1 MSLIHPDG
9 SESSWSDLEN
19 GDNDLYAAADAF
31 MGIFGFHRVRHT
43 DTISNK
49 EGHMDPANANNLP
62 EATQSDIIQ
71 EFDALVRSNVDTT
84 TLAVKESLRGKG
96 FWVNQRDV
104 SDAIWGYVQNNL
116 DKYKYEYQH
125 GHRIYRYEPTQ
136 GIFGS
141 GIPFGTLNTLSSG
154 GPAGKSH
161 KITTYK
167 VRRTPT
173 IGTWEVFSAGG
184 PLGLQPI
191 ETFTNT
197 TRNKARYEY
206 AKQYGVKYV
215 DTVAKKI

>member
-9 SESSWSDLEN
+9 SESSWSDLES
-19 GDNDLYAAADAF
+19 GDNDLYAAADTF
-31 MGIFGFHRVRHT
+31 MGIFGFHRVRQI
-43 DTISNK
+43 DTIHNK
-49 EGHMDPANANNLP
+49 EGYMDPANANNLP
-62 EATQSDIIQ
+62 EATQSNIVQ
-71 EFDALVRSNVDTT
+71 EFETLAHSNPDTT

-116 DKYKYEYQH
+116 DTYKYEYQN

-136 GIFGS
+136 GMFGG
-141 GIPFGTLNTLSSG
+141 GIPAGTFNTLSSG
-154 GPAGKSH
+154 SPAGKSH
-161 KITTYK
+161 KITLYK
-167 VRRTPT
+167 AKRVPST
-173 IGTWEVFSAGG
+173 GTWEVYAPGG
-184 PLGLQPI
+184 NLVLLPS

-215 DTVAKKI
+215 DTVARKI

>member
-1 MSLIHPDG
+1 MSFIHFDG
-9 SESSWSDLEN
+9 SESSWSDLES

-31 MGIFGFHRVRHT
+31 MKIFGFHRERQT
-43 DTISNK
+43 DTIYNK

-71 EFDALVRSNVDTT
+71 EFDVLVRSNVDTT

-96 FWVNQRDV
+96 FWVNQRDI

-116 DKYKYEYQH
+116 DKYTYEYQN

-136 GIFGS
+136 SIFGN
-141 GIPFGTLNTLSSG
+141 GIPAGTFNVSTG
-154 GPAGKSH
+154 GPPGKSH

-167 VRRTPT
+167 VKRTQT
-173 IGTWEVFSAGG
+173 VGTWEVFAAGG
-184 PLGLQPI
+184 ALGLHPT

-206 AKQYGVKYV
+206 SKQYNVKYV